1 MAEITA
7 ALDEGGANTLF
18 NTALATVPLPP
29 AAGSGNLGPF
39 VATYAAQAQFVGGAI
54 DLVAPGTIRVA
65 NLRLNW
71 QLNLSFGI
79 DLNRFLPELC
89 LPQVCVDIP
98 CVGRVCTPRVCIRWP
113 SITVPVSLGDWVE
126 ASADFGLDIAL
137 TGGHWRVRGVVQS
150 VSQLQFGPATA
161 GMLVL
166 IGLAITPLLLAIP
179 FIGPF
184 VAIAVNA
191 ILAAIGIAGL
201 TGFLGP
207 ILSPFVSGLAIPI
220 YSQPQHFQVLPAAG
234 AHDPAVF
241 VTLDAVSAAIRSTDE
256 DELVLGIDITG

>member
-7 ALDEGGANTLF
+7 ALDEAGANTLF

-89 LPQVCVDIP
+89 LPQVCVNIP

-126 ASADFGLDIAL
+126 TSADFGLDIAL
-137 TGGHWRVRGVVQS
+137 SGGQWRVRGVVQS

-207 ILSPFVSGLAIPI
+207 ILSPFVSGLAIPV
-220 YSQPQHFQVLPAAG
+220 YSQPQQFEVLPAAG
-234 AHDPAVF
+234 PHDPPVF
-241 VTLDAVSAAIRSTDE
+241 VTLDAVRAEIQATDE